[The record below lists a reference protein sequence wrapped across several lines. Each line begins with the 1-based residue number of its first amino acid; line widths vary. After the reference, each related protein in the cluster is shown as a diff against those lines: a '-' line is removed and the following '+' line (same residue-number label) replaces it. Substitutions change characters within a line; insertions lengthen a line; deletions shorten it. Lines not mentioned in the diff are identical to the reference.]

1 MRSHASNVRY
11 ILAPEFAW
19 TSCPIRLPLFTR
31 ELTVSTR
38 TRAFSFLYNLRIL
51 VTRILGKEIEI
62 FKFLSKKNF
71 LTWKIIFSV
80 ISHKRWKIENFNN
93 DSFIFS
99 SYQEMRI
106 LDVIERNLVKNDLI
120 DDITRWT
127 NIIIDN
133 FLLFITIGDY
143 ARGSW

>member
-1 MRSHASNVRY
+1 
-11 ILAPEFAW
+11 
-19 TSCPIRLPLFTR
+19 
-31 ELTVSTR
+31 
-38 TRAFSFLYNLRIL
+38 
-51 VTRILGKEIEI
+51 
-62 FKFLSKKNF
+62 
-71 LTWKIIFSV
+71 
-80 ISHKRWKIENFNN
+80 
-93 DSFIFS
+93 
-99 SYQEMRI
+99 MRI

>member
-1 MRSHASNVRY
+1 M
-11 ILAPEFAW
+11 
-19 TSCPIRLPLFTR
+19 
-31 ELTVSTR
+31 
-38 TRAFSFLYNLRIL
+38 
-51 VTRILGKEIEI
+51 
-62 FKFLSKKNF
+62 
-71 LTWKIIFSV
+71 

-106 LDVIERNLVKNDLI
+106 LDAIERNLVKNDLI

-133 FLLFITIGDY
+133 FLLFIIIGDY
-143 ARGSW
+143 ARGTW